1 MNNGNCID
9 TIHQPR
15 NPILASGT
23 SRMRNAAQEFLTA
36 LFDLFAAWSERAR
49 QIRDLQQM
57 SDRELKDIGLSRAD
71 VEREASIPF
80 WRA

>member
-1 MNNGNCID
+1 
-9 TIHQPR
+9 
-15 NPILASGT
+15 
-23 SRMRNAAQEFLTA
+23 MRNAAQEFLTA
-36 LFDLFAAWSERAR
+36 LFDLFAAWRERAR